1 VKRTIP
7 YILLSDGQSLEE
19 YGLVAKIIHIP
30 GRTPGSI
37 GMLTAEDDLFTVYP
51 GHGKPFLMHDYLNAR

>member
-1 VKRTIP
+1 
-7 YILLSDGQSLEE
+7 LSDGQSLEE